1 MIPCAMISC
10 EDNHRT
16 SPPQDDNP
24 QPVTY
29 LHVSV
34 SHQRSKH
41 SHNQINKPEPARSWM
56 IWSSGSSASDDP
68 ANTHSSTHTPFR
80 NESGASS
87 SVSGAHALPELERQS
102 LKLSFSREGGN
113 LQAMA
118 AVGRMTG
125 LECDESMVCLLTDDD
140 GGGGGGDSG
149 GRHELPVCRAK

>member
-24 QPVTY
+24 QPVGGVSY
-29 LHVSV
+29 LPAGNVPTCLCITSEIETFD
-34 SHQRSKH
+34 SHY
-41 SHNQINKPEPARSWM
+41 QINKPEPARSWM

-118 AVGRMTG
+118 AVGADDWTG
-125 LECDESMVCLLTDDD
+125 M
-140 GGGGGGDSG
+140 
-149 GRHELPVCRAK
+149 